1 MMRTQR
7 RIGLLFASIGL
18 AVTTANLITF
28 SLNEG
33 ILAALLNIKVNSVF
47 LFSLLLALTAFLR
60 LRISRWIQTFVPL
73 VVATIAVF
81 DTYDSVYGLG
91 MFAIGIIIGLKHGLF
106 VRYFRI
112 KVAVVLIYIFGIV
125 LAAAEL
131 TQPENVL
138 AKGIDAV
145 LYLLLFGSL
154 LAIIYS
160 DEIKRYAAFSS
171 RQTAYIKRLKSE
183 MKSMQQ
189 DRQPM
194 DLAERGI
201 TPAEERIIRSLV
213 EYGGSNAELS
223 ERLGISA
230 STVKAHLASIF
241 DKLGVDNRWGV
252 IDLCR
257 YNQWL
262 P

>member
-1 MMRTQR
+1 MMRIQR

-18 AVTTANLITF
+18 AVTIANLITF
-28 SLNEG
+28 SIHDG
-33 ILAALLNIKVNSVF
+33 FIAALLNIKVNSVLF
-47 LFSLLLALTAFLR
+47 FSLLLAATGFIR
-60 LRISRWIQTFVPL
+60 FRISRWIQTLVPFL
-73 VVATIAVF
+73 VATIAVF

-106 VRYFRI
+106 IRYFRI
-112 KVAVVLIYIFGIV
+112 KVAVVLIYIFAIV
-125 LAAAEL
+125 IAAAEI

-145 LYLLLFGSL
+145 LYLLLFGAL
-154 LAIIYS
+154 LGIIYS

-183 MKSMQQ
+183 MQSMQENQ
-189 DRQPM
+189 QAL
-194 DLAERGI
+194 DLDSRGI
-201 TPAEERIIRSLV
+201 TPAEKRIIQALV

-223 ERLGISA
+223 ERLGISP

-241 DKLGVDNRWGV
+241 DKLGVENRWGV

-257 YNQWL
+257 YNQWE